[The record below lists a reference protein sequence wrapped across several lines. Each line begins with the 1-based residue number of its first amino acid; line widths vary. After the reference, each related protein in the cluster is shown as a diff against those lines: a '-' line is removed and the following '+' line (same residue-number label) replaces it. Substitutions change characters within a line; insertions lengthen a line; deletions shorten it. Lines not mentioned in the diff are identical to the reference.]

1 MTEQG
6 KYLLSLEKSGLTMRT
21 ITTMYRLKCEG
32 FTYEQI
38 KKKVPRCKDM
48 TRTQLWYRFVLHER
62 YLGIN

>member
-21 ITTMYRLKCEG
+21 IITMYRLKCKG

-62 YLGIN
+62 HLGIN